1 MRNWFEIF
9 LSKPSLFFFHPSFNT
24 DQSFS
29 LIKKGYNLL
38 ATRPQFTIAHVS
50 NFNVYMHALM
60 QKYDKDENIPEL
72 EITELK
78 SIEYAAIIWKIDVV
92 EAGVLFTR

>member
-1 MRNWFEIF
+1 
-9 LSKPSLFFFHPSFNT
+9 
-24 DQSFS
+24 
-29 LIKKGYNLL
+29 
-38 ATRPQFTIAHVS
+38 
-50 NFNVYMHALM
+50 MHALM

-92 EAGVLFTR
+92 EAAVLFTRWYIWFGFLTMPSGHPTVR